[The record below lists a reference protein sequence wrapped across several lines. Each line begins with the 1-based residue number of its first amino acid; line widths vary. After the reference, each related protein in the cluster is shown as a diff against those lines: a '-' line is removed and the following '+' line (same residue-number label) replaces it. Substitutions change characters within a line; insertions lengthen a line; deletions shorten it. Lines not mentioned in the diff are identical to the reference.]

1 MATQRQHWSLI
12 AYDVRSPRRI
22 QRLHRFLR
30 TQAYALQESVFA
42 WYGTE
47 QAKLQ
52 LQARM
57 LDFINAAEDDL
68 RGYRMRA
75 GTEIQLWGKSPFVE
89 GVFDTGYPPHKTH
102 IIENVTAE
110 VPGDDEQD
118 MDEDAA

>member
-1 MATQRQHWSLI
+1 MPTQRQHWSLI
-12 AYDVRSPRRI
+12 AYDVRSPRRL

-57 LDFINAAEDDL
+57 LDFIDTTEDDL

-75 GTEIQLWGKSPFVE
+75 GTEIQLWGKSPFAE
-89 GVFDTGYPPHKTH
+89 GVFDTGYPPHQRH
-102 IIENVTAE
+102 LID
-110 VPGDDEQD
+110 PDRLQPDDDNGQEP
-118 MDEDAA
+118 DEEAA